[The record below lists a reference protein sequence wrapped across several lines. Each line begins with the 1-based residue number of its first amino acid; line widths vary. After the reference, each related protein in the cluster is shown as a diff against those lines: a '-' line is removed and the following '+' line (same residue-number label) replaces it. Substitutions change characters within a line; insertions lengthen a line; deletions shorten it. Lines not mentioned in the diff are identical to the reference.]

1 MVQAVKE
8 KEESAISEAI
18 RMLTYTLAVDE
29 DAGDGRI
36 KLDPGT
42 RRAYDQARIGLED
55 IFQDQESKL
64 KARANRIQQLRDA
77 SRDLNVQQTFWDEKG
92 RAVGLD
98 ENGKL
103 RPVERT
109 DKALDEAIQNG
120 GVDPQQGTQ
129 GRLSDVAH
137 ADTPDR
143 WKVPGTA
150 PEVPREVREGL
161 LQVLSDGAGR
171 KKACQVVAEMLEIA
185 IFTVEDHFDRLVK
198 RGLIVKQ
205 GKHWVAGEAA
215 PNPPN
220 SDDPDVVATTET
232 PSQGLVTVTQEADA
246 QAA

>member
-1 MVQAVKE
+1 MKE

-18 RMLTYTLAVDE
+18 RMLTYTLEVDK
-29 DAGDGRI
+29 DASDQRI
-36 KLDPGT
+36 TLDPGT

-55 IFQDQESKL
+55 IFQTQESKL

-232 PSQGLVTVTQEADA
+232 PYQGLVTVAQEADA

>member
-1 MVQAVKE
+1 
-8 KEESAISEAI
+8 
-18 RMLTYTLAVDE
+18 MLTYTLAVDE

-55 IFQDQESKL
+55 IFQAQESKL

-109 DKALDEAIQNG
+109 DKELDEAIQNG
-120 GVDPQQGTQ
+120 GIDPQQGTQ
-129 GRLSDVAH
+129 GRLSGVAH
-137 ADTPDR
+137 ADTTDR

-150 PEVPREVREGL
+150 PEVPTEVREGL

-215 PNPPN
+215 PERPN
-220 SDDPDVVATTET
+220 SDDPDVVATSET
-232 PSQGLVTVTQEADA
+232 PSQGLVTVTQETDA